1 MNTESF
7 TDEDL
12 TRIQQ
17 LCDAATPG
25 PWKAFIE
32 DRDHES
38 GSSFI
43 QTADADIE
51 LTGATTP
58 DYDFIA
64 SARQD
69 VPRLISEVRRLRVLL
84 ANAPSNINSGKNS

>member
-1 MNTESF
+1 VSSNRL
-7 TDEDL
+7 TDSDL
-12 TRIQQ
+12 VRIQR
-17 LCDAATPG
+17 LCDAATGG
-25 PWKAFIE
+25 PWKAYIE

-43 QTADADIE
+43 QTSGDDIE
-51 LTGATTP
+51 LSGATNE

-69 VPRLISEVRRLRVLL
+69 VPRLLDEVRALREEL
-84 ANAPSNINSGKNS
+84 ARAGGA

>member
-1 MNTESF
+1 MNDLSES
-7 TDEDL
+7 DL
-12 TRIQQ
+12 TRIQK

-25 PWKAFIE
+25 PWKAYVE
-32 DRDHES
+32 GRDHES

-43 QTADADIE
+43 QTDRDDIE
-51 LTGATTP
+51 MTGATDG

-69 VPRLISEVRRLRVLL
+69 IPRLVAEVRALRRQLEERPDP
-84 ANAPSNINSGKNS
+84 A

>member
-1 MNTESF
+1 MP
-7 TDEDL
+7 TDELTDDDL
-12 TRIQQ
+12 GRIQR
-17 LCDAATPG
+17 LCDAATQG
-25 PWKAFIE
+25 PWKAYIE

-43 QTADADIE
+43 QTADNDIE
-51 LTGATTP
+51 LTGASIA

-69 VPRLISEVRRLRVLL
+69 IPRLLAEVAKLRALL
-84 ANAPSNINSGKNS
+84 PPTGKELGK

>member
-1 MNTESF
+1 MNTGRF

-12 TRIQQ
+12 VRIRQ

-51 LTGATTP
+51 LTGATMA

-69 VPRLISEVRRLRVLL
+69 VPRLLDEVRRLRDLL
-84 ANAPSNINSGKNS
+84 PNADCS